1 MSGLLLD
8 THVFLWWAENP
19 SRLSKKVHTLINT
32 HPEVYLSVVVAWE
45 IEIKQAKGKLIG
57 DPFNWPSVLSERLL
71 ISLPVTFDH
80 VIKLRKLPLIHN
92 DPFDRLLIAQAKHE
106 GLTLLTTDKAILK
119 YEGFQSIKV

>member
-19 SRLSKKVHTLINT
+19 SRLSKKIHTLINT

-45 IEIKQAKGKLIG
+45 IEIKQAKGKLTG
-57 DPFNWPSVLSERLL
+57 EPFDWSTVLSDQLL
-71 ISLPVTFDH
+71 ISLPVSFEH
-80 VIKLRKLPLIHN
+80 VIELRKLPPIHN

-106 GLTLLTTDKAILK
+106 GYTLLTNDKAILK
-119 YEGFQSIKV
+119 YTGFNSLKA